1 MHVAYLSSRIYFP
14 SPGLGQASIER
25 DRFFPVFALACPPF
39 LASSSRPLRTCNRAV
54 GATRAQHGLHRYVSP
69 PLSHPHTHTHTH
81 TLSLSLSQRQ
91 WDNNHAHRPS
101 SSPVRVLISG
111 TSLGLFDLIT
121 LSNSRAD
128 SNSAIQHCT
137 TSPLCDHRALSV
149 ALLMATMSSPPTDNA
164 DFVSYCT
171 RHEPHRTSLTYYR
184 GHYILGVN

>member
-69 PLSHPHTHTHTH
+69 PLSHPHTHTHTLS
-81 TLSLSLSQRQ
+81 LSLSLSQRQ

-121 LSNSRAD
+121 LSNSRVD
-128 SNSAIQHCT
+128 SNSAIQYDCRMMGISDWPQRPSFSSHCNPQFPGQGHVNHPRIIWMMAG
-137 TSPLCDHRALSV
+137 SYQVRSC
-149 ALLMATMSSPPTDNA
+149 LLVMPFPD
-164 DFVSYCT
+164 
-171 RHEPHRTSLTYYR
+171 
-184 GHYILGVN
+184 